1 VADHQRL
8 SLRAVNR
15 ATLDRQ
21 LLLRRHEMPARQAVR
36 HLGGLQ
42 AQAPLAPYVGL
53 WTRLAGFTT
62 DELSRLLSE
71 RTVVRAPVMRATV
84 HLADAADFVAF
95 RPLFGPLLAAGLRA
109 NCARTLTGVDL
120 SRRSWISGIGVP
132 PSCIRAGTVPGHPQ
146 VHADGLNTDIT
157 RRRRRA
163 PGIRCRG
170 QRLPWP

>member
-1 VADHQRL
+1 MADRKRL

-71 RTVVRAPVMRATV
+71 RTMARAPVIRASFIGRTGGPAIWV
-84 HLADAADFVAF
+84 PAVRGTQSACRVRLAS
-95 RPLFGPLLAAGLRA
+95 LAASA
-109 NCARTLTGVDL
+109 HETSA
-120 SRRSWISGIGVP
+120 
-132 PSCIRAGTVPGHPQ
+132 
-146 VHADGLNTDIT
+146 
-157 RRRRRA
+157 
-163 PGIRCRG
+163 
-170 QRLPWP
+170 